1 MKSYFDH
8 VAKFSKEGDTQSKLV
23 ESIKDYAM
31 QELNEKAGTKFSVV
45 SEYSKADKAKKIQEI
60 FLSEIERRS
69 KIKASDMDMDYD
81 VYASL
86 DIVNKMAVMLQ
97 KIMIDAV
104 QPIFIDATG
113 LAMLSEFHYG
123 GYDDT
128 FSFEITDPTL
138 FTVSK
143 IGSREKHTNSQRKE
157 KVNKAINTNFYGITT
172 ISTLPEYLR
181 GEANVADDVLRSAMS
196 MNRKIYQLV
205 VNAFVTA
212 TASITDTNLIVAGY
226 TEDGLLEKL
235 RLGSAKNGS
244 KMVLVADAV
253 PAKAILPDNLQTRIF
268 LQDEYNT
275 TLGYMNIWNSY
286 NVIAFDVVENED
298 GTALGLPLK
307 KIYGIPV
314 DGTKLIHV
322 AIGASGTNTDDY
334 FDNNNLS
341 SRSTLRRQIGVG
353 LATNK
358 KVVRVDLA

>member
-1 MKSYFDH
+1 MKTYFDH
-8 VAKFSKEGDTQSKLV
+8 VAKFAKEGEKQGKLV
-23 ESIKDYAM
+23 DAIKDYAM
-31 QELNEKAGTKFSVV
+31 QELNEKAGTKFSVIT
-45 SEYSKADKAKKIQEI
+45 EYSKAEKAQKIQEI
-60 FLSEIERRS
+60 FLSEVERRS
-69 KIKASDMDMDYD
+69 KIKLSDMDMDVD

-86 DIVNKMAVMLQ
+86 DIVQKMAVMLQ

-128 FSFEITDPTL
+128 FSFEVTDPTL
-138 FTVSK
+138 FKVSK

-157 KVNKAINTNFYGITT
+157 KVNKAINTSFYGITT

-181 GEANVADDVLRSAMS
+181 GEANVADDALRSAMS
-196 MNRKIYQLV
+196 INRKIYQLV
-205 VNAFVTA
+205 INKFVTA
-212 TASITDTNLIVAGY
+212 TNAITDTSLIVAGY
-226 TEDGLLEKL
+226 TEDGLLAKL

-253 PAKAILPDNLQTRIF
+253 PAKTILPDSDKLQI
-268 LQDEYNT
+268 LLSDEYNT
-275 TLGYMNIWNSY
+275 TLGYMQMWNTY

-298 GTALGLPLK
+298 GTALGLPVN
-307 KIYGIPV
+307 KIYGVSP

-341 SRSTLRRQIGVG
+341 ARSTLRRQIGVE